1 MLTAVLLLL
10 TKTKE
15 VFQTKKKQHLY
26 VYWPFIYTTTVFYG
40 PENANFCIFGNNAV
54 IVPV

>member
-15 VFQTKKKQHLY
+15 VFQTKKTQHFY
-26 VYWPFIYTTTVFYG
+26 VYWPFIYMTTVFYG
-40 PENANFCIFGNNAV
+40 PENANFWIFWNNAV
-54 IVPV
+54 IVLV